1 MGSLLIYITVLSTG
15 AIFLS
20 ASKKKWALSAIFG
33 LALVI
38 IFAAGRFEVGTD
50 SVTYAKLFS
59 RNAAMKWDVFFDKIT
74 EDILFHGI
82 NKIAYSLGGIVL
94 TWGVIAAFTV
104 IPIYTTLKNEYPDIS
119 VGASMMVFLF
129 LMYTTAFNV
138 AREYV
143 AVAIVFWGLK
153 YVFQSKFIPFALCVF
168 VAGLFHKSAFIAI
181 ILWLFWSHKN
191 KKAITGWLRAFLIG
205 LAALAVVGYQEIIS
219 FITSRFTYFEDYESY
234 AIDSYVGANRD
245 FYLNLLVLLVILV
258 VSKNLKEHDPRLDY
272 MLSLLIIAT
281 LIGLTGFSH
290 PQVKRIAY
298 YFSTPA
304 ELTIFGYL
312 PKSFKRLDKSLVMV
326 FIVAY
331 VIARFTLTAYILGQG
346 HLIPYEFKLFYN

>member
-1 MGSLLIYITVLSTG
+1 MGSLLIYITVLSAG

-50 SVTYAKLFS
+50 SVTYQNIFS
-59 RNAAMKWDVFFDKIT
+59 RNALMRWEAFFDKT
-74 EDILFHGI
+74 HNDILFHTI
-82 NKIAYSLGGIVL
+82 NKITYTWGGRVL
-94 TWGVIAAFTV
+94 TWGAIAALTV
-104 IPIYTTLKNEYPDIS
+104 IPVYTTLRDEYPDIS
-119 VGASMMVFLF
+119 IGASMMVFLF
-129 LMYTTAFNV
+129 LMYTTSFNV
-138 AREYV
+138 SREYI
-143 AVAIVFWGLK
+143 AVAIVFWGTR
-153 YVFQSKFIPFALCVF
+153 YVFKSKFIPFALCVL

-205 LAALAVVGYQEIIS
+205 LSAVAVVGYQEIIS
-219 FITSRFTYFEDYESY
+219 FVSSNISYFKDYESY
-234 AIDSYVGANRD
+234 AIDSFVGANRD
-245 FYLNLLVLLVILV
+245 FYLNLVVLLVILI
-258 VSKNLKEHDPRLDY
+258 VSKSLKERDPRLDY
-272 MLSLLIIAT
+272 MLTLLIIAN
-281 LIGLTGFSH
+281 LIGLTGFTH

-312 PKSFKRLDKSLVMV
+312 PTSFKRLDKNLVMM
-326 FIVAY
+326 FIVVY

-346 HLIPYEFKLFYN
+346 HLIPYEFSLVD